1 MTDTDVTGVPRTP
14 ADIHAWLVDRV
25 ALYLKVQ
32 AADIDPDVS
41 LTENGLNSV
50 YAHTLCADIEDTLGV
65 YIEPPQLWDVDSVT
79 KLTAYLAGHTA

>member
-1 MTDTDVTGVPRTP
+1 VTDTDVTGVPRTP

-25 ALYLKVQ
+25 ALYLKVP
-32 AADIDPDVS
+32 AADIDPDAS

-79 KLTAYLAGHTA
+79 RLTAYLADHAA

>member
-1 MTDTDVTGVPRTP
+1 VTEIDVTGVPRTP
-14 ADIHAWLVDRV
+14 AVIHAWLVERV

-65 YIEPPQLWDVDSVT
+65 YIEPPQLWDVDTVT
-79 KLTAYLAGHTA
+79 KLTAYLADRTD